1 MLYWERRHTMSIRL
15 KSDILALLKE
25 AGYTTYKLRQEK
37 LLGERAIQKLRTGD
51 LPSWNE
57 LNTIC
62 SLLNKQVGDLVEY
75 IPDEE

>member
-1 MLYWERRHTMSIRL
+1 MSIRL
-15 KSDILALLKE
+15 KTDILSLLKE

-62 SLLNKQVGDLVEY
+62 ALLNKQVGDLVEY
-75 IPDEE
+75 IPDEA

>member
-1 MLYWERRHTMSIRL
+1 MAICL
-15 KSDILALLKE
+15 KIDILTALKE

-37 LLGERAIQKLRTGD
+37 ILGESAIQKLRNEK

-62 SLLNKQVGDLVEY
+62 RLLDKQVGDLVEY
-75 IPDEE
+75 VPEE

>member
-1 MLYWERRHTMSIRL
+1 MAIRL
-15 KSDILALLKE
+15 KTDILAALKE

-51 LPSWNE
+51 MPSWNE

-62 SLLNKQVGDLVEY
+62 RLLNKQVGDLVEY
-75 IPDEE
+75 VPDEE

>member
-1 MLYWERRHTMSIRL
+1 MAIKL
-15 KSDILALLKE
+15 KGDILAALKE

-62 SLLNKQVGDLVEY
+62 RLLDKQVGDLVEY

>member
-1 MLYWERRHTMSIRL
+1 MAIRL
-15 KSDILALLKE
+15 KADILAALKE
-25 AGYTTYKLRQEK
+25 SGYTTYKLRQEK

-62 SLLNKQVGDLVEY
+62 RLLDKQVGDLVEY
-75 IPDEE
+75 VPDEE

>member
-1 MLYWERRHTMSIRL
+1 MAIRL
-15 KSDILALLKE
+15 KTDILAALKE

-62 SLLNKQVGDLVEY
+62 RLLDKQVGDLVEY
-75 IPDEE
+75 VPDEE

>member
-1 MLYWERRHTMSIRL
+1 MAIRL
-15 KSDILALLKE
+15 KTDILAALKE

-51 LPSWNE
+51 MPSWNE

-62 SLLNKQVGDLVEY
+62 CLLKKQVGDLVEY
-75 IPDEE
+75 VPDEE

>member
-1 MLYWERRHTMSIRL
+1 MAIRI
-15 KSDILALLKE
+15 KTDILAALKE
-25 AGYTTYKLRQEK
+25 VGYTSYRLRQEK
-37 LLGERAIQKLRTGD
+37 LLGERAIQKLRTGE

-62 SLLNKQVGDLVEY
+62 RLLGKQVGDLVEY

>member
-1 MLYWERRHTMSIRL
+1 MANRL
-15 KSDILALLKE
+15 KADILAALKE

-62 SLLNKQVGDLVEY
+62 RLLDKQVGDLVEY
-75 IPDEE
+75 VPDEK

>member
-1 MLYWERRHTMSIRL
+1 MSIRL
-15 KSDILALLKE
+15 KSDILSLLKE

-62 SLLNKQVGDLVEY
+62 ALLNKQVGDLVEY
-75 IPDEE
+75 IPDES

>member
-1 MLYWERRHTMSIRL
+1 MAIRL
-15 KSDILALLKE
+15 KVDILAALKE
-25 AGYTTYKLRQEK
+25 SGYTTYKLRQEK

-62 SLLNKQVGDLVEY
+62 RLLDKQVGNLVEY
-75 IPDEE
+75 VPDEE

>member
-1 MLYWERRHTMSIRL
+1 MSIRL
-15 KSDILALLKE
+15 KADILCLLKE

>member
-1 MLYWERRHTMSIRL
+1 MSIRL
-15 KSDILALLKE
+15 KSDILSLLKE
-25 AGYTTYKLRQEK
+25 AGFTTYKLRQEK

-62 SLLNKQVGDLVEY
+62 ALLNKQVGDLVEY
-75 IPDEE
+75 IPDEA

>member
-1 MLYWERRHTMSIRL
+1 MAIRM
-15 KSDILALLKE
+15 KIDILTALKE
-25 AGYTTYKLRQEK
+25 AGYTSYKLRQDK
-37 LLGERAIQKLRTGD
+37 LLGESAIQKLRNNK

>member
-1 MLYWERRHTMSIRL
+1 MAIRL
-15 KSDILALLKE
+15 KTDILAALKE

-62 SLLNKQVGDLVEY
+62 RLLDKQVCDLVEY
-75 IPDEE
+75 VPDED

>member
-1 MLYWERRHTMSIRL
+1 MAIRL
-15 KSDILALLKE
+15 KTDILAALKE

-51 LPSWNE
+51 MPSWHE

-62 SLLNKQVGDLVEY
+62 RLLNKQVGDLVEY
-75 IPDEE
+75 VHDEE

>member
-1 MLYWERRHTMSIRL
+1 MSIHL
-15 KSDILALLKE
+15 KEDILSALKE

-37 LLGERAIQKLRTGD
+37 LLGERAIQKLRSGE

-62 SLLNKQVGDLVEY
+62 RLLNKQVGDLVEY
-75 IPDEE
+75 VPDDGE

>member
-1 MLYWERRHTMSIRL
+1 MAIRL
-15 KSDILALLKE
+15 KTDILAALKE

-51 LPSWNE
+51 MPSWNE

-62 SLLNKQVGDLVEY
+62 CLLNKQVGDLVEY
-75 IPDEE
+75 VPDEE

>member
-1 MLYWERRHTMSIRL
+1 MSIKL
-15 KSDILALLKE
+15 KADILSLLKE

-75 IPDEE
+75 VPDEE

>member
-1 MLYWERRHTMSIRL
+1 MAIRL
-15 KSDILALLKE
+15 KINVLAELKE

-37 LLGERAIQKLRTGD
+37 LLGESVIQKLRTGK

-62 SLLNKQVGDLVEY
+62 RLLGKQVGDLVEY
-75 IPDEE
+75 VPDEE

>member
-1 MLYWERRHTMSIRL
+1 MAIRL
-15 KSDILALLKE
+15 KMDVLAALKE

-37 LLGERAIQKLRTGD
+37 ILGESAMQKLRNEK

-62 SLLNKQVGDLVEY
+62 RLLDKQVGDLVEY
-75 IPDEE
+75 VPEE